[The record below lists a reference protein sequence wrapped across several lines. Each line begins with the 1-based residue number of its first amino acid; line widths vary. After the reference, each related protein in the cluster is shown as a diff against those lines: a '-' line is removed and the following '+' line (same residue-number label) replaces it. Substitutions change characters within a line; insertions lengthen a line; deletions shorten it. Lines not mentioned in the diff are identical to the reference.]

1 MLAIPPR
8 RYFRTNVQ
16 IACILP
22 QNTIHVNIIGFFVKK
37 LAYLIFLLYLCS
49 RFLNGGLRTPNLERF
64 LQLDYS
70 DVGWRIH
77 SAPIEHP
84 FSIHW
89 NMLKRRWKEAYRGH
103 RLLIGETEES
113 FFGRLSEAGKESGF
127 GIILTPKT
135 TTGIQC
141 RDNKQRTPE
150 YDSGLIDEKK
160 RDGIPHKRRSQKDG
174 ILCLTRDETI

>member
-1 MLAIPPR
+1 M
-8 RYFRTNVQ
+8 
-16 IACILP
+16 
-22 QNTIHVNIIGFFVKK
+22 
-37 LAYLIFLLYLCS
+37 
-49 RFLNGGLRTPNLERF
+49 RTPDIERF

-89 NMLKRRWKEAYRGH
+89 NKVESRWKEAYRGH

-113 FFGRLSEAGKESGF
+113 FFGRLSEAGDESGS

-135 TTGIQC
+135 TTGIRC
-141 RDNKQRTPE
+141 RDN
-150 YDSGLIDEKK
+150 
-160 RDGIPHKRRSQKDG
+160 IPHKRRSQKNG
-174 ILCLTRDETI
+174 ILCQTRDETL

>member
-89 NMLKRRWKEAYRGH
+89 EKVESTWKG
-103 RLLIGETEES
+103 
-113 FFGRLSEAGKESGF
+113 GRNKVSKDYKDGKVFKGSKDGKVCKVF
-127 GIILTPKT
+127 KGNKVL
-135 TTGIQC
+135 
-141 RDNKQRTPE
+141 RDYFYSVSASDTCV
-150 YDSGLIDEKK
+150 
-160 RDGIPHKRRSQKDG
+160 RRSHP
-174 ILCLTRDETI
+174 LS

>member
-1 MLAIPPR
+1 M
-8 RYFRTNVQ
+8 Q
-16 IACILP
+16 EKW
-22 QNTIHVNIIGFFVKK
+22 KK
-37 LAYLIFLLYLCS
+37 FAYIKIFLYFCT
-49 RFLNGGLRTPNLERF
+49 RFLKGVIRTSNLERF

-89 NMLKRRWKEAYRGH
+89 NKVESRWKEAYRGH

-113 FFGRLSEAGKESGF
+113 FFGRLSKAGDESGS

-135 TTGIQC
+135 TTGMRC
-141 RDNKQRTPE
+141 RDNGQRTPV
-150 YDSGLIDEKK
+150 S
-160 RDGIPHKRRSQKDG
+160 RNRGIATGEIRQD
-174 ILCLTRDETI
+174 